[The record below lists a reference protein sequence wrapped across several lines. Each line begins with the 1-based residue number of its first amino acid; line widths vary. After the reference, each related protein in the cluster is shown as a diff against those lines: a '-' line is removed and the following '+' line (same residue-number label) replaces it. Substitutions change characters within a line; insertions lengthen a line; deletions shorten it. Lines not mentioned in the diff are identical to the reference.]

1 MITAAV
7 KLSEK
12 LERKEP
18 RAPIYST
25 AFRHALSWNSL
36 KATNCPTPNY
46 TMQSSAQ
53 KARCAVYDG
62 IVRRQQS
69 PRNALRTG
77 SRQSRLAV
85 RE

>member
-25 AFRHALSWNSL
+25 AFRNALSWNSL
-36 KATNCPTPNY
+36 KATNYPDT
-46 TMQSSAQ
+46 
-53 KARCAVYDG
+53 
-62 IVRRQQS
+62 
-69 PRNALRTG
+69 
-77 SRQSRLAV
+77 
-85 RE
+85 